1 MADIVNLRNVRKR
14 KAREAR
20 EAAAETNRLKFGRT
34 KSDRALSKA
43 EQEIESQRLDGH
55 RRED

>member
-1 MADIVNLRNVRKR
+1 MADIVNLKNVRKR

-43 EQEIESQRLDGH
+43 EHELEAQRLDGH